1 MDSNRKMET
10 MIGGEQMKKVTENIK
25 MIRYLIATIVVVL
38 TTLFGAFKI
47 YTETVNHLESMN
59 KTVLRLS
66 IWSEEMPMHDRLES
80 CDTYLSLGYNSETKK
95 YCEILITRYGSE
107 VNKK

>member
-1 MDSNRKMET
+1 MN
-10 MIGGEQMKKVTENIK
+10 GGDNVKKVTENIK
-25 MIRYLIATIVVVL
+25 MVRYLITTLVVVI
-38 TTLFGAFKI
+38 TALFGAFKI
-47 YTETVNHLESMN
+47 YTETINHLESMN

-107 VNKK
+107 VDKK

>member
-1 MDSNRKMET
+1 MT
-10 MIGGEQMKKVTENIK
+10 GGDNVKKVTENIK
-25 MIRYLIATIVVVL
+25 MVRYLITTLVVVI
-38 TTLFGAFKI
+38 TALFGAFKI
-47 YTETVNHLESMN
+47 YTETINHLESMN

-107 VNKK
+107 VDKK

>member
-1 MDSNRKMET
+1 MEIV
-10 MIGGEQMKKVTENIK
+10 IGGDNVKHVTENIK
-25 MIRYLIATIVVVL
+25 MVRYLITTLVVVI
-38 TTLFGAFKI
+38 TALFGAFKI
-47 YTETVNHLESMN
+47 YTETINHLESMN